1 VSLAKISARNT
12 PFRNFDLFGE
22 LWRRCAPPLRSGL
35 CFAVFLA
42 FAFLPFSAH
51 AADGTWTQPAGGNWS
66 DTANWQG
73 GTIADGTG
81 AANFDTLNVSGTV
94 TVNLDVSSTIARLV
108 FGDTDTDTEGSWFIT
123 GAESLTLDATAI
135 PSINVILPTEANVT
149 LDVPVISTR
158 GFTKTGAG
166 VLVLSSTVDTNA
178 AIAINEAGSVLSIV
192 PGGSLKGPS
201 ISTANVAGA
210 VLRLD
215 GGLLDFNSTNASVI
229 GNNGNGGFTINSGT
243 AYFLGGGGLRTD
255 ANDGSSYIQTG
266 GEVITSR
273 IESRR
278 DQNGAD
284 PNNKGFSVRGGKLT
298 TEQAWIGTNN
308 SWGHLSV
315 EGGEVLVSSTFIVST
330 QQTGGRGG
338 AVRVTAG
345 RLTVLEPEH
354 GLVLG
359 RFWTSGTNTNA
370 NQVPLLLLTGGIT
383 TISKIS
389 FGFDEA
395 VSAGTGTVSL
405 SGSAAL
411 YLGTG
416 GMEKR
421 GLGQISNVTLT
432 SGTLGADADWR
443 MVSGI
448 TVTLPA
454 ANSPA
459 IHAADEY
466 GEPHDITIDA
476 IVSGAGGFRKTGGG
490 MLTLS
495 ATNSSFTGV
504 MTLVEGSI
512 HVTGQVLPT
521 SSLMSIPASTGFGG
535 SGTISRSLNFAAGS
549 TLLVDVSPVS
559 GEIEGP
565 YIVGAVG
572 LGATLTV
579 TPLIPA
585 GATIESG
592 EYRILY
598 ATDNITGNP
607 DITWNY
613 SGIIPV
619 TATFAKSADNKSLIA
634 TVVAPPPVTPVITST
649 LTVSGTAGFPF
660 SYSIVADN
668 YPRGF
673 GATNLPDG
681 ITIDTATGLISGK
694 TDYEGSVNATIT
706 ATNRAGTDTETLV
719 ITIEPMPPATYIPVI
734 TSTLSATGTVPEAFN
749 YQIAATWDPMLGYGR
764 ILGYDASPLPE
775 GLSIDG
781 ATGLISG
788 TLLNIGPTDI
798 LLSATNTA
806 GVGTATLALAA
817 WAVPVITSSLYAEAM
832 IDEPFYYRITADNDP
847 TTFEAA
853 GLPTELTI
861 NGDTG
866 EITGTGTT
874 VIITTA
880 TITARNA
887 VGSDSQPLD
896 ILIDIYQ
903 PRVVSPQ
910 VVVLPLGQ
918 SVDYQTVATRRP
930 ILYHANPIPAGF
942 TFDENTGRLTG
953 TPTEAGTLFVE
964 LVAENEYGLGIPLI
978 FKIVTYGDAPAGMLT
993 WSGSAGLS
1001 GTTGV
1006 TGTATW
1012 DPPMQNWRKGST
1024 PAAYADGED
1033 LYFDDSSDT
1042 ERIMMDSGTYTP
1054 NSMTFNVSGRT
1065 LTVQVSGSAAFGV
1078 SGTAEMR
1085 IQGTGTV
1092 AMAARNDRI
1101 WGGVTRL
1108 ISGAYEIGAS
1118 YSGQTGTPGNVGPLM
1133 FEGGS
1138 LLYNP
1143 TASRA
1148 NITFASYI
1156 VVQAGVYAL
1165 MDMRYGYTINS
1176 NLEGSGTLEI
1186 RNTSGLSPSY
1196 QFSGENFTG
1205 DLVLSGSSVAQV
1217 PRVNSW
1223 NFGTNLASLT
1233 LTIEDQVIVRSYTNS
1248 GGNTIYIGALAG
1260 SSPDAVLNAGVNGPV
1275 GKPNSIFRIGRKGID
1290 TSFAGSIGD
1299 WVGSGTY
1306 VKAEIIK
1313 EGKGMLTLSGSHNYI
1328 YATTIDSG
1336 AIRLTKTGRFTSTA
1350 PTATITANSGAAFG
1364 GAGVIT
1370 PDVTFQDGAV
1380 LLIDADPETG
1390 ELAGPSISG
1399 LVRFGGGRI
1408 EIRPVVAEGSRIANG
1423 VYTAL
1428 FSENDFTSQP
1438 QLAWQYPD
1446 DPAIQAQ
1453 LEYVGNNRVQVTIT
1467 GGVIPTSK
1475 FTSGSRAAGIVG
1487 QPFTYTATA
1496 TSDDASPTVLSA
1508 ENLPDGLVFDPATGL
1523 ISGTPTTFGIHD
1535 GARDERGD
1543 LLPDH
1548 YDPVLIHATNS
1559 SGTTTMELL
1568 VIIYPAGSILEPP
1581 VITSD
1586 TFFPVIKSRPM
1597 EYHITASNFPTH
1609 FTATD
1614 LPNGITVDANGV
1626 ISGIPEILAT
1636 YHIPIT
1642 ASNLV
1647 GTGSATLEL
1656 KVSLPPPVIT
1666 SPLAATAIQH
1676 SLFTY
1681 QIEALN
1687 EPSSYR
1693 LSPFYET
1700 TDATNPTSGNRVNYI
1715 TIDGA
1720 TGLISGTFPN
1730 VATSGTLPTLLTGT
1744 IFASNDTGSGGS
1756 PFTITINPPEP
1767 VVTSGTQFFGVVGV
1781 PFAYKI
1787 AASNM
1792 WPAYKPGYGVT
1803 NIPQGLSV
1811 ARASGEITGTPYVA
1825 GEYTVAL
1832 VATNITGAGAK
1843 VARFTINGASS
1854 LGTLAG
1860 ESGTPGATDGPATDA
1875 RFNTP
1880 QGGIIDKNGNLYI
1893 ADTDNNSI
1901 RKIAPDGTVST
1912 PFATGLDKPTAIAI
1926 DADGTV
1932 LYVADTASS
1941 TIKKVEIASG
1951 AVTTLALTGVPALNA
1966 PHSLVLDAGNLYVA
1980 DTGNNMI
1987 RKIDIATGGMTIIAG
2002 TGETGSADGMG
2013 ATATFDMPMGIALSA
2028 NGARLFVADTGNSTI
2043 RDIALA
2049 TGGVST
2055 LAGIS
2060 GESGTTNGVGSEA
2073 RFHTPEGL
2081 AVDASGVLYVA
2092 DTGNHAIR
2100 SIDVDTRIVITFAGE
2115 AGNSGAMDGNATN
2128 SLLNSPGGL
2137 TVDSSGELYV
2147 FDTGNHTIRAL
2158 QIGPAIVTPPADRRV
2173 PLNSTVTFT
2182 VVASGGP
2189 LPTYQWYK
2197 DELILPDATD
2207 ATLTIESVQL
2217 SDVANYRVIVTNPLG
2232 FRSASAWLTIADA
2245 TPNNPDNVG
2254 AGGGDSGGGGGG
2266 ASGLLY
2272 LPALILLALLR
2283 RKFASWSG
2291 SSQSKIEFRAK
2302 REACHRKS
2310 KILLPVFSTLLL
2322 LATATPDLS
2331 AQAVRPEGS
2340 GAITGSGVIT
2350 GRVLNK
2356 ATNQYLSD
2364 AVVAIEGTTI
2374 QTVTDS
2380 NGAYRL
2386 ENVPAGSVRISASYA
2401 GLDDMSREVNVTA
2414 DGSANAD
2421 FDMTAQIYLLDK
2433 FVVAGD
2439 REGSSR
2445 ALQEQRVAIT
2455 QKAVFAADSF
2465 GNVVDNNI
2473 GELMK
2478 NLPGIT
2484 IDYDGEDAST
2494 MRIRGMD
2501 PEFASITVD
2510 GNDVASIG
2518 STDSRSFNLQSAT
2531 LQNIEKIE
2539 INAAPTA
2546 DQPANTMGGQINI
2559 VTKSAL
2565 RYKGRRLFFVAN
2577 MSLNTAELDFDKT
2590 PGGSRTPD
2598 RKLQPGFNFSW
2609 SENFNSV
2616 FAFALDVGFTR
2627 KYRYNNEY
2635 TMPNGYSYDTFSL
2648 AATQNIVTKDTTG
2661 NVNSLQWRER
2671 SGSTEDR
2678 MISLNLDYEPWGPDH
2693 SFFLKTSYNDTR
2705 GLGAYSRYM
2714 RVAAGSH
2721 DPTSNLYNMISPNG
2735 VAVNMENNV
2744 NASDNRSFSFNGGGK
2759 HRFGRL
2765 NLDYNAYYSR
2775 AETDPSPED
2784 NYTITYSTRGLG
2796 MNIFNIAGNA
2806 TGQIVQTMHAGQGVI
2821 TPDDPRSYLNLAN
2834 YDRLT
2839 LSQNFN
2845 HGIDEKLGA
2854 KFNAILPVSLRV
2866 PFTSYAIPIEIKAG
2880 VSYAEQSREQSKHW
2894 RNGLMT
2900 GGSSEPGWTTAQPS
2914 LEQFTDPYFQNSWG
2928 FDVPIPSWVSP
2939 YLVNDY
2945 YLANPDAFYVRQSD
2959 DTRGHM
2965 QTYQEMIAARQT
2977 TESTSSAYAQ
2987 LTFQVLPTFT
2997 VIAGLRY
3004 EVQRATGWKPEF
3016 LGMRTDWDYNG
3027 APITDGD
3034 TNIYTTVGG
3043 VNAKGQRSP
3052 SRPVNTVVL
3061 TDPVTG
3067 EINTD
3072 EVDNPYY
3079 GMYDIVDQTAALF
3092 ENRPFAHTFDGK
3104 YFPNIQF
3111 KWTTPI
3117 RNLTMRGARTVNIGR
3132 PRLNQ
3137 VLADTEYT
3145 QGSRRVTTGN
3155 PQLNPSSSVKYDLAL
3170 DYSTSRDGE
3179 IRFSLFQQDI
3189 KDYIHE
3195 ETSYFEVT
3203 DLIEQVNN
3211 IDIFYYDDINYFPVQ
3226 MRTGIWTQVNYYN
3239 SGRGKNNGFE
3249 ISYTQRLD
3257 IIHRSLQNFRF
3268 YGTFSYANPTVEAYR
3283 HTMRAPSSVTAQT
3296 VDEYNKSPMAWVTV
3310 PMAGIQKRSGN
3321 VQLSYTGRRIN
3332 GRIAAYWVDNFA
3344 RNVRVDPYLE
3354 ITEQNAYVRFD
3365 LNFTY
3370 KINSR
3375 WNATFDWRN
3384 MTDVGDDRKIYD
3396 RTGGYFTSGM
3406 VINVGLRATY

>member
-1 VSLAKISARNT
+1 
-12 PFRNFDLFGE
+12 LFGE
-22 LWRRCAPPLRSGL
+22 LWRRCAPPFQSAL

-42 FAFLPFSAH
+42 FALLPFTAH
-51 AADGTWTQPAGGNWS
+51 ADNGTWTQPAGGDWS
-66 DTANWQG
+66 NAANWQS
-73 GTIADGTG
+73 GTIASGVSA
-81 AANFDTLNVSGTV
+81 AANFDTLNVSGIA
-94 TVNLDVSSTIARLV
+94 TVNLDVSGTVGSLV
-108 FGDTDTDTEGSWFIT
+108 FGDTDIDTEGNWLIT
-123 GAESLTLDATAI
+123 GAGSLTLDAAAV
-135 PSINVILPTEANVT
+135 PSINVVLPTEANAT
-149 LDVPVISTR
+149 LDVPVTSAK

-166 VLVLSSTVDTNA
+166 VLVLSSTVDTNG
-178 AIAINEAGSVLSIV
+178 AIAINEVGSVLSVV
-192 PGGSLKGPS
+192 PGGSLKGTS
-201 ISTANVAGA
+201 ISTANVARA

-215 GGLLDFNSTNASVI
+215 GGLLDFNSNNASVI

-315 EGGEVLVSSTFIVST
+315 EGGEVIVSSTFIVST
-330 QQTGGRGG
+330 QQTSGRGG

-345 RLTVLEPEH
+345 RLTVLEPEY

-359 RFWTSGTNTNA
+359 RLWFNASSTNA

-389 FGFDEA
+389 FGFDET
-395 VSAGTGTVSL
+395 VSAGSGTVSL

-411 YLGTG
+411 YLGAG
-416 GMEKR
+416 GMEKK
-421 GLGQISNVTLT
+421 GLGQISTVTLT
-432 SGTLGADADWR
+432 SGTLGADDSWTMAAPI
-443 MVSGI
+443 M
-448 TVTLPA
+448 VTLPA
-454 ANSPA
+454 ANSPT
-459 IHAADEY
+459 IRAADEY
-466 GEPHDITIDA
+466 GVPHDITIDA
-476 IVSGAGGFRKTGGG
+476 MVSGAGGFTKTGGG
-490 MLTLS
+490 MLILS
-495 ATNSSFTGV
+495 ATNNSFGGPI
-504 MTLVEGSI
+504 TLLEGGI
-512 HVTGQVLPT
+512 HVTGQLAPT
-521 SSLMSIPASTGFGG
+521 SELMAIPASTAFGG
-535 SGTISRSLNFAAGS
+535 SGTVSRSLNYAAGS
-549 TLLVDVSPVS
+549 TLLVDVDEDS
-559 GEIEGP
+559 GAMAAINVTGG
-565 YIVGAVG
+565 VN
-572 LGATLTV
+572 LGSTLTV
-579 TPLIPA
+579 KPIIPK
-585 GATIESG
+585 GAVLQSG
-592 EYRILY
+592 VYPIIK
-598 ATDNITGNP
+598 TTMGVTGNP
-607 DITWNY
+607 TVTWDY
-613 SGIIPV
+613 VGSPATV
-619 TATFAKSADNKSLIA
+619 TFARSGDGNDYVA
-634 TVVAPPPVTPVITST
+634 TVNMAPFQVPVITSALAVT
-649 LTVSGTAGFPF
+649 GTESIPF
-660 SYSIVADN
+660 SY
-668 YPRGF
+668 
-673 GATNLPDG
+673 
-681 ITIDTATGLISGK
+681 
-694 TDYEGSVNATIT
+694 TIT
-706 ATNRAGTDTETLV
+706 ADNWALTYEAEGLPEGLVIDRWTGEISGMTTFYGTVNVTIKAENRAGFDTKVLV
-719 ITIEPMPPATYIPVI
+719 LTMNERIPEGLPVI
-734 TSTLSATGTVPEAFN
+734 TSATSANGTVDLSGTAPVAFN
-749 YQIAATWDPMLGYGR
+749 YQITASNPR
-764 ILGYDASPLPE
+764 IWGYDAAPLPA
-775 GLSIDG
+775 GLSLDPV
-781 ATGLISG
+781 TGLISG
-788 TLLNIGPTDI
+788 TLASTGTTVVT
-798 LLSATNTA
+798 LSATNML
-806 GVGTATLALAA
+806 GVGTADLALSA
-817 WAVPVITSSLYAEAM
+817 WAVPVITSPTTAMGM
-832 IDEPFYYRITADNDP
+832 IDTPFSYQITADNNPVSFNWGGFSD
-847 TTFEAA
+847 EVYA
-853 GLPTELTI
+853 LDR
-861 NGDTG
+861 NTG
-866 EITGTGTT
+866 
-874 VIITTA
+874 VITTTHTAFLVTTGSVSA
-880 TITARNA
+880 TNPAGT
-887 VGSDSQPLD
+887 SWMPLE
-896 ILIDIYQ
+896 IMIDIPQ
-903 PRVVSPQ
+903 PRILSEL

-918 SVDYQTVATRRP
+918 SVDYQTVATRNP
-930 ILYHANPIPAGF
+930 TLYHANPVPEGF

-964 LVAENEYGLGIPLI
+964 LVAENEAGPGVPAI
-978 FKIVTYGDAPAGMLT
+978 FKIVTYGPAPSNMLT

-1033 LYFDDSSDT
+1033 LYFDDSSNT

-1101 WGGVTRL
+1101 WAGVTRL
-1108 ISGAYEIGAS
+1108 ISGVYEIGAS
-1118 YSGQTGTPGNVGPLM
+1118 YSGQTGTPGNAGPLM

-1138 LLYNP
+1138 LLYTSR
-1143 TASRA
+1143 TAL
-1148 NITFASYI
+1148 TFASYI
-1156 VVQAGVYAL
+1156 VVPSNVHAL
-1165 MDMRYGYTINS
+1165 MDMRFGYTLNS

-1186 RNTSGLSPSY
+1186 RNTSGQSPSY

-1217 PRVNSW
+1217 PRTNSW
-1223 NFGTNLASLT
+1223 NFTTNLANLT
-1233 LTIEDQVIVRSYTNS
+1233 LTIEDEVLVRSYTHS
-1248 GGNTIYIGALAG
+1248 YGDTIYIGALAG
-1260 SSPDAVLNAGVNGPV
+1260 SSPAAVLNAGANGPV
-1275 GKPNSIFRIGRKGID
+1275 GKPNSIFRIGRKDID

-1306 VKAEIIK
+1306 VEAEIVK

-1328 YATTIDSG
+1328 YGTTVTSG

-1350 PTATITANSGAAFG
+1350 PTAAITVNSGAAFG

-1390 ELAGPSISG
+1390 ELAGPSVSG

-1408 EIRPVVAEGSRIANG
+1408 EVRPVVTGTDRIANG
-1423 VYTAL
+1423 VYTVL
-1428 FSENDFTSQP
+1428 FSENDFVSQP
-1438 QLAWQYPD
+1438 QFAWLYPD

-1467 GGVIPTSK
+1467 GGAIPMSK

-1487 QPFTYTATA
+1487 QSFTYTATA
-1496 TSDDASPTVLSA
+1496 TSDDASPTVLSV
-1508 ENLPDGLVFDPATGL
+1508 ENLPDGLVFDPATGI

-1535 GARDERGD
+1535 GAKDARGN

-1548 YDPVLIHATNS
+1548 YDLVLINATNS

-1581 VITSD
+1581 VITSP
-1586 TFFPVIKSRPM
+1586 TFFPVIKSRRM
-1597 EYHITASNFPTH
+1597 EYQITASGFPTR
-1609 FTATD
+1609 FTATG
-1614 LPNGITVDANGV
+1614 LPNGVTVDADGL
-1626 ISGIPEILAT
+1626 ISGIPELLAT
-1636 YHIPIT
+1636 YQIPIT

-1647 GTGSATLEL
+1647 GTGSATVEL

-1666 SPLAATAIQH
+1666 SPLSATAIQH

-1700 TDATNPTSGNRVNYI
+1700 TDPTNPTGGNRVNYV

-1730 VATSGTLPTLLTGT
+1730 VATSGTAPLLLTGT
-1744 IFASNDTGSGGS
+1744 IFASNDTGSWGS
-1756 PFTITINPPEP
+1756 PLTITLNPPEP

-1781 PFAYKI
+1781 PFTYLI
-1787 AASNM
+1787 TASNM

-1803 NIPQGLSV
+1803 NIPQGLNV
-1811 ARASGEITGTPYVA
+1811 TRANGEITGTPYVA
-1825 GEYTVAL
+1825 GEYDVAL

-1860 ESGTPGATDGPATDA
+1860 ESGLPGATDGTATEA
-1875 RFNTP
+1875 RFNAP
-1880 QGGIIDKNGNLYI
+1880 QGGIADKDGNLYV
-1893 ADTDNNSI
+1893 ADTDNGSI
-1901 RKIAPDGTVST
+1901 RKIASDGTVST
-1912 PFATGLDKPTAIAI
+1912 LATGLGQPSAAVI
-1926 DADGTV
+1926 DAAGTA
-1932 LYVADTASS
+1932 LYVADAASN
-1941 TIKKVEIASG
+1941 TIKKVDTASG
-1951 AVTTLALTGVPALNA
+1951 AVTTLALTGAPALNT
-1966 PHSLVLDAGNLYVA
+1966 PHGLVIDAAGNLYVA
-1980 DTGNNMI
+1980 DTGNNLI
-1987 RKIDIATGGMTIIAG
+1987 RKIDTATGTMTTVAG
-2002 TGETGSADGMG
+2002 TGVTGSADGMG

-2028 NGARLFVADTGNSTI
+2028 DGARLFVADTGNSII
-2043 RDIALA
+2043 RDIVLA
-2049 TGGVST
+2049 TGGVTT
-2055 LAGIS
+2055 LAGTPGAS
-2060 GESGTTNGVGSEA
+2060 GSANGVGSEA
-2073 RFHTPEGL
+2073 RFNTPEGL

-2092 DTGNHAIR
+2092 DTGNHIIR
-2100 SIDVDTRIVITFAGE
+2100 SIDVETRIVITFAGK
-2115 AGNSGAMDGNATN
+2115 AGTAGAMDGNASN

-2137 TVDSSGELYV
+2137 TVDSSGEIYV
-2147 FDTGNHTIRAL
+2147 FDTGNHTVRAL
-2158 QIGPAIVTPPADRRV
+2158 QIGPAIVTPPADRRM
-2173 PLNSTVTFT
+2173 PLNSTATFT

-2197 DELILPDATD
+2197 DELVLPGATD

-2266 ASGLLY
+2266 APSAWYLAALALIALMYRFRRRAHSALLLGLLVSGLCLQ
-2272 LPALILLALLR
+2272 
-2283 RKFASWSG
+2283 
-2291 SSQSKIEFRAK
+2291 SS
-2302 REACHRKS
+2302 
-2310 KILLPVFSTLLL
+2310 
-2322 LATATPDLS
+2322 DLS
-2331 AQAVRPEGS
+2331 AQAVRSEGS

-2364 AVVAIEGTTI
+2364 AIVVIEGTTI
-2374 QTVTDS
+2374 QAVTDS
-2380 NGAYRL
+2380 NGVYRL
-2386 ENVPAGSVRISASYA
+2386 ENVPVGSVRLSASYA
-2401 GLDDMSREVNVTA
+2401 GLDDMTREVSVPA

-2421 FDMTAQIYLLDK
+2421 FDMTAQVYLLDK

-2565 RYKGRRLFFVAN
+2565 RHKGRQLFFVAN

-2590 PGGSRTPD
+2590 PGGGRTPD
-2598 RKLQPGFNFSW
+2598 RKLQPGFNLSW
-2609 SENFNSV
+2609 GENFSGV

-2678 MISLNLDYEPWGPDH
+2678 MISLNFDYEPWGTDH

-2721 DPTSNLYNMISPNG
+2721 DPASNLYDMISPNG
-2735 VAVNMENNV
+2735 VSVNMENNV
-2744 NASDNRSFSFNGGGK
+2744 NASDNRSYSFNGGGK

-2775 AETDPSPED
+2775 AETDPSPDD

-2854 KFNAILPVSLRV
+2854 KFNAILPVSLRM
-2866 PFTSYAIPIEIKAG
+2866 PFTSYVIPIEIKAG
-2880 VSYAEQSREQSKHW
+2880 VSYAEQSREQSKYW

-2914 LEQFTDPYFQNSWG
+2914 LGQFADPYFRDSWG

-2987 LTFQVLPTFT
+2987 LTFQVHPTFT

-3016 LGMRTDWDYNG
+3016 LGMRADWNYDG
-3027 APITDGD
+3027 TPITTGD
-3034 TNIYTTVGG
+3034 TNIYSTT
-3043 VNAKGQRSP
+3043 NALGQRNP
-3052 SRPVNTVVL
+3052 SREKNQVPHR
-3061 TDPVTG
+3061 DPDTGEVTG
-3067 EINTD
+3067 FD

-3092 ENRPFAHTFDGK
+3092 DRIPFAHTFDGK

-3117 RNLTMRGARTVNIGR
+3117 RNLTLRGARTVNIGR

-3137 VLADTEYT
+3137 VLADTEYN

-3195 ETSYFEVT
+3195 ETSYFEIT
-3203 DLIEQVNN
+3203 DLIEQANN
-3211 IDIFYYDDINYFPVQ
+3211 IDIFYSDDLNYFPVQ

-3257 IIHRSLQNFRF
+3257 IIHKSLQNFRF

-3283 HTMRAPSSVTAQT
+3283 HTMRAPSSVTTQT
-3296 VDEYNKSPMAWVTV
+3296 VAEYNNSKMAWVTV

-3354 ITEQNAYVRFD
+3354 ITEQNSYVRFD

-3406 VINVGLRATY
+3406 VMNVGLRATY